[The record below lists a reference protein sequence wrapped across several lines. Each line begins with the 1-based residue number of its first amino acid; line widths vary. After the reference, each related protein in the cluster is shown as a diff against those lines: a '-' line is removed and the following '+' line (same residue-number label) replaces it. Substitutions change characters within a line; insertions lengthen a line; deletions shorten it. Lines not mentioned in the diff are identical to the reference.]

1 MTKYD
6 SWLESGAHDGE
17 DEEIFRENREAELL
31 NDECD
36 PTKVENIVEALQNEC
51 LEPHKDA
58 LEEAFISNDKEK
70 IGTII
75 RASVCE
81 YWELQAEKFA
91 YEEWINQ

>member
-6 SWLESGAHDGE
+6 SWLESGAHGDE

-36 PTKVENIVEALQNEC
+36 PTKIENIVEALENEC
-51 LEPHKDA
+51 LQLHKDA

-70 IGTII
+70 IGTIV

-81 YWELQAEKFA
+81 YWEFMAEKWA
-91 YEEWINQ
+91 LDEWENQ